1 MWHSLD
7 VHGGTSAGGLRSF
20 VIVQHNVDD
29 AVVDLPQHNVDD
41 AVLPQ
46 FSLGVM
52 GDGEDMPAL
61 VGDSDGED
69 MPELEFSDSDEE
81 DIHAPPGPAAAAGP
95 GRSF

>member
-1 MWHSLD
+1 MT
-7 VHGGTSAGGLRSF
+7 VHGGTSAGGLRPFGF
-20 VIVQHNVDD
+20 VQLNVDD

-46 FSLGVM
+46 FGLGVM

-69 MPELEFSDSDEE
+69 MPELISDSDEE

>member
-1 MWHSLD
+1 MWHSVT
-7 VHGGTSAGGLRSF
+7 VHGGTSDGGLRPF
-20 VIVQHNVDD
+20 GVI
-29 AVVDLPQHNVDD
+29 DLPQHNVDD

-46 FSLGVM
+46 FGLGVM

-69 MPELEFSDSDEE
+69 MPELISDSDEE